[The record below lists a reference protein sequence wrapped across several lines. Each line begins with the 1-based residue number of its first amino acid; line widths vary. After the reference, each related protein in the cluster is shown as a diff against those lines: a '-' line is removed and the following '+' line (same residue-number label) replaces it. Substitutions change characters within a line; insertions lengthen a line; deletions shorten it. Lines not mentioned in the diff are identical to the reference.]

1 MQRKTR
7 QKEKETYTISELAKE
22 FEIST
27 RTIRYYEELGLLSP
41 QRTSGNQR
49 IFTKKDRARL
59 KLILRGKKLGFSLN
73 EIKEMIEMY
82 DVAGE
87 TEQIKLTLKYGE
99 RKLKE
104 IEEKIRDLE
113 MLREDLLA
121 IREILLKRLQEL
133 ENGQKSYKVEKQ

>member
-1 MQRKTR
+1 MPPGD
-7 QKEKETYTISELAKE
+7 EGETFTISELARE

-41 QRTSGNQR
+41 SRTSGNQR
-49 IFTKKDRARL
+49 IFTKRDKARL
-59 KLILRGKKLGFSLN
+59 KLILRGKRLGFSLS
-73 EIKEMIEMY
+73 EIKEMIDMY

-104 IEEKIRDLE
+104 IEEKIRELE

-121 IREILLKRLQEL
+121 IRDILLRRLKEIESSKDEL
-133 ENGQKSYKVEKQ
+133 KENRL

>member
-1 MQRKTR
+1 MAKKNQEG
-7 QKEKETYTISELAKE
+7 EKETYTISELAKE

-41 QRTSGNQR
+41 KRTSGNQR

-59 KLILRGKKLGFSLN
+59 KLILRGKRLGFSLL

-99 RKLKE
+99 KKLKE
-104 IEEKIRDLE
+104 IEERIKELE
-113 MLREDLLA
+113 MLREDMLA
-121 IREILLKRLQEL
+121 IKEILLKRLKEL
-133 ENGQKSYKVEKQ
+133 EMTKKQRS